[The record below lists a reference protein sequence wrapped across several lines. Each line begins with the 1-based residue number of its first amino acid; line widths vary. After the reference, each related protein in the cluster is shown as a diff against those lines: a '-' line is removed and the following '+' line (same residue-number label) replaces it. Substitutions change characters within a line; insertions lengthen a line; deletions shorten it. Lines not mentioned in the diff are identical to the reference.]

1 MLTTSGALT
10 DQTPARAQDT
20 DLARSYDAVRRLSE
34 SLCEPLETEDFV
46 IQSMPDVSPTR
57 WHLAHTTWLFETFIL
72 TRHFPGYRPFNP
84 EFTLLFNSYYN
95 AVGEQFP
102 RPRRGVLSRPTVRE
116 VMDYRAYVDRH
127 MLEFLEGFNAA
138 SHADLAYVIAVGLS
152 HEQQHQELM
161 LTDIKHVFS
170 CNPLYP
176 VYLPGK
182 SVGIETLG
190 RMNWQN
196 VAEGL
201 IAIGNSGDRFCYD
214 NERPRHRE
222 FVDAFEFA
230 DRLVTNADYIRFIE
244 ARGYERPEYWLSD
257 GWSVVRERSWLA
269 PLYWVRRDGEWWN
282 YSLSGMRRVDPAE
295 PVCHVSFFEADAYAR
310 WAGVRLPTEVEW
322 EIAAA
327 NVAIEGNFV
336 ENGTY
341 HPIPLDAA
349 GSAMGPYQLFGDVWE
364 WTASPYVGYPGYRP
378 PDGAL
383 GEYNGK
389 FMCNQFVLR
398 GGSCA
403 TPRSHVRLTYRN
415 FFPPD
420 ARWQFSGIR
429 LAR

>member
-1 MLTTSGALT
+1 MLTTFGALT
-10 DQTPARAQDT
+10 DQSPAKDQNT
-20 DLARSYDAVRRLSE
+20 DLASSYDAVRRQSE
-34 SLCEPLETEDFV
+34 FLCEPLETEDFV

-57 WHLAHTTWLFETFIL
+57 WHLAHTTWFFETFIL
-72 TRHFPGYRPFNP
+72 AKHCPGYRPFNP
-84 EFTLLFNSYYN
+84 EFTTLFNSYYN

-116 VMDYRAYVDRH
+116 IMDYRTDVDRH
-127 MLEFLEGFNAA
+127 MRKFLDGFNAV
-138 SHADLAYVIAVGLS
+138 SQADLAYVIAVGLS

-176 VYLPGK
+176 VYRPGK
-182 SVGIETLG
+182 SCGIETLA
-190 RMNWQN
+190 RMDFHS

-201 IAIGNSGDRFCYD
+201 ISTGHSGNGFCYD

-222 FVDAFEFA
+222 FVEAFEFA

-244 ARGYERPEYWLSD
+244 AGGYDRPEYWLSD
-257 GWSVVRERSWLA
+257 GWNVVQERGWTA
-269 PLYWVRRDGEWWN
+269 PLYWKRRDGEWWN
-282 YSLSGMRRVDPAE
+282 YSLSGMRRVEPAE

-310 WAGVRLPTEVEW
+310 WAGVRLPTEAEW
-322 EIAAA
+322 ETAAA
-327 NVAIEGNFV
+327 NVAIEGNLV

-349 GSAMGPYQLFGDVWE
+349 GSAKGPYQLFGDVWE
-364 WTASPYVGYPGYRP
+364 WTASPYLGYPGYRP

-403 TPRSHVRLTYRN
+403 TSRAHVRLTYRN

-420 ARWQFSGIR
+420 ARWQFSGFR